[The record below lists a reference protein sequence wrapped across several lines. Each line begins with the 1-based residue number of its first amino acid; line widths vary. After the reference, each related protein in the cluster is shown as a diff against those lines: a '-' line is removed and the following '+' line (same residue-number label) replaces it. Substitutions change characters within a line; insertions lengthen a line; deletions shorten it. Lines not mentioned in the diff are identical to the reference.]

1 MNSHFHKYPILQKAK
16 IMSDSNLLP
25 VQLPNE
31 IIKYNLLWDLGEG
44 FISTFCPSVKV
55 SNTVF
60 SILKSNSIQAHQM
73 NTDNRIVVIYL

>member
-1 MNSHFHKYPILQKAK
+1 MNLHFHKYPIFQKAK

-31 IIKYNLLWDLGEG
+31 IIKYNLLWDFGEG
-44 FISTFCPSVKV
+44 FISTFCPSIKV
-55 SNTVF
+55 SNKVF
-60 SILKSNSIQAHQM
+60 SILNSNSIQAHQM